1 MKYGKIRIEDGYLI
15 FTKHMMMNNLP
26 CKDILWAYMRREG
39 MDGVEERQL
48 ISNYLVII
56 TRRRKRYK
64 FDMTEREVQ
73 ECIRLLK
80 VLNPEMAVG
89 FPKGGRLPLQNLW
102 NTRDLGA
109 IITEDE
115 RREVQECIRLLK
127 VLNPEMAVG
136 FPKGGRL
143 PLQNLWNTRDLGAII
158 TEDERHILPRRLL
171 RSGDLYHLSLADQK
185 ALCEEYRLTTV
196 IDLRTEAEA
205 KERPDTI
212 LPGVEYYR
220 IPVLDEPHPG
230 ITHVRDMDRE
240 FLKNQKDPGKFME
253 KIYEEILNDQY
264 SVKQY
269 ARFID
274 VLLHHENGAVLWHCS
289 TGKDLTGIATAILLC
304 ALGVSGNEIREDY
317 RRTDSCLEK
326 EKIYTMRFLESCLNT
341 GKREAENAEV
351 FFTTEQQWL
360 DRAFAVLEKN
370 YGSVEQFL
378 KKGLYLTPKAQDELR
393 SKYLI

>member
-1 MKYGKIRIEDGYLI
+1 
-15 FTKHMMMNNLP
+15 
-26 CKDILWAYMRREG
+26 

-48 ISNYLVII
+48 ISNYLVIV

-109 IITEDE
+109 IITEE
-115 RREVQECIRLLK
+115 
-127 VLNPEMAVG
+127 
-136 FPKGGRL
+136 
-143 PLQNLWNTRDLGAII
+143 
-158 TEDERHILPRRLL
+158 ERHILPRRLL

-185 ALCEEYRLTTV
+185 ALCEEYRLTKV

-220 IPVLDEPHPG
+220 IPVLDEPRPG
-230 ITHVRDMDRE
+230 ITHIRDMDRE
-240 FLKNQKDPGKFME
+240 FLKNQKDPGKFMG
-253 KIYEEILNDQY
+253 KVYEEILSDQY
-264 SVKQY
+264 SVKQF
-269 ARFID
+269 ARFVD

-289 TGKDLTGIATAILLC
+289 TGEDLTGIATAILLC
-304 ALGVSGNEIREDY
+304 ALGVSRNEIREDY
-317 RRTDSCLEK
+317 RKTDTCLDK
-326 EKIYTMRFLESCLNT
+326 EWIYTKRLLESYPSV
-341 GKREAENAEV
+341 GEQEMENARV
-351 FFTTEQQWL
+351 FFTTEEQWL
-360 DRAFAVLEKN
+360 AGAVSVLEKT
-370 YGSVEQFL
+370 YDSVEQFL
-378 KKGLYLTPKAQDELR
+378 KKGLYLTPKAQEELKT
-393 SKYLI
+393 KYLI

>member
-73 ECIRLLK
+73 ECI
-80 VLNPEMAVG
+80 
-89 FPKGGRLPLQNLW
+89 Q
-102 NTRDLGA
+102 
-109 IITEDE
+109 
-115 RREVQECIRLLK
+115 LLK

-230 ITHVRDMDRE
+230 ITHIRDMDRK
-240 FLKNQKDPGKFME
+240 FLKNQKNPGKFME

-274 VLLHHENGAVLWHCS
+274 VLLHHENGAILWHCS

-326 EKIYTMRFLESCLNT
+326 EKIYTMRFLESCPDT
-341 GKREAENAEV
+341 GNREAENAEV
-351 FFTTEQQWL
+351 FFATEQQWL
-360 DRAFAVLEKN
+360 DRAFAALEKN

-378 KKGLYLTPKAQDELR
+378 KKGLCLTPKAQEELR
-393 SKYLI
+393 TKYLI

>member
-73 ECIRLLK
+73 ECI
-80 VLNPEMAVG
+80 
-89 FPKGGRLPLQNLW
+89 Q
-102 NTRDLGA
+102 
-109 IITEDE
+109 
-115 RREVQECIRLLK
+115 LLK

-230 ITHVRDMDRE
+230 ITHIRDMDRK
-240 FLKNQKDPGKFME
+240 FLKNQKNPGKFME

-274 VLLHHENGAVLWHCS
+274 VLLHHENGAILWHCS

-304 ALGVSGNEIREDY
+304 ALGVSRNEIREDY
-317 RRTDSCLEK
+317 RRTESCLEK
-326 EKIYTMRFLESCLNT
+326 EKIYTMRFLESCPDT
-341 GKREAENAEV
+341 GNREAENAEV
-351 FFTTEQQWL
+351 FFATEQQWL
-360 DRAFAVLEKN
+360 DRAFAALEKN

-378 KKGLYLTPKAQDELR
+378 KKAY
-393 SKYLI
+393 I

>member
-1 MKYGKIRIEDGYLI
+1 
-15 FTKHMMMNNLP
+15 
-26 CKDILWAYMRREG
+26 

-48 ISNYLVII
+48 ISNYLVIV

-109 IITEDE
+109 IITEE
-115 RREVQECIRLLK
+115 
-127 VLNPEMAVG
+127 
-136 FPKGGRL
+136 
-143 PLQNLWNTRDLGAII
+143 
-158 TEDERHILPRRLL
+158 ERHILPRRLL

-185 ALCEEYRLTTV
+185 ALCEEYRLTKV

-220 IPVLDEPHPG
+220 IPVLDEPRPG
-230 ITHVRDMDRE
+230 ITHIRDMDRE
-240 FLKNQKDPGKFME
+240 FLKNQKDPGKFMG
-253 KIYEEILNDQY
+253 KVYEEILSDQY
-264 SVKQY
+264 SVKQF
-269 ARFID
+269 ARFVD

-304 ALGVSGNEIREDY
+304 ALGVSRNEIREDY
-317 RRTDSCLEK
+317 RKTDICLDK
-326 EKIYTMRFLESCLNT
+326 EWIYTKRLLESYPNV
-341 GKREAENAEV
+341 GEQEMENARV
-351 FFTTEQQWL
+351 FFTTEEQWL
-360 DRAFAVLEKN
+360 AGAVSVLEKT
-370 YGSVEQFL
+370 YDSVEQFL
-378 KKGLYLTPKAQDELR
+378 KKGLYLTPKAQEELKT
-393 SKYLI
+393 KYLI

>member
-64 FDMTEREVQ
+64 FDMTE
-73 ECIRLLK
+73 
-80 VLNPEMAVG
+80 
-89 FPKGGRLPLQNLW
+89 
-102 NTRDLGA
+102 
-109 IITEDE
+109 
-115 RREVQECIRLLK
+115 REVQECIRLLK

-274 VLLHHENGAVLWHCS
+274 VLLHHENGAILWHCS

-317 RRTDSCLEK
+317 RRTESCLEK
-326 EKIYTMRFLESCLNT
+326 EKIYTMRFLESCPDT
-341 GKREAENAEV
+341 GNREAENAEV
-351 FFTTEQQWL
+351 FFATEQHGLTGRLLLW
-360 DRAFAVLEKN
+360 RKIMVLW
-370 YGSVEQFL
+370 SSF
-378 KKGLYLTPKAQDELR
+378 
-393 SKYLI
+393 

>member
-26 CKDILWAYMRREG
+26 CRDILWAYMRREG

-48 ISNYLVII
+48 ISNYLVIV

-64 FDMTEREVQ
+64 FDMTE
-73 ECIRLLK
+73 
-80 VLNPEMAVG
+80 
-89 FPKGGRLPLQNLW
+89 
-102 NTRDLGA
+102 
-109 IITEDE
+109 
-115 RREVQECIRLLK
+115 REVQECIRLLK

-185 ALCEEYRLTTV
+185 ALCEEYRLTKV

-205 KERPDTI
+205 KERPDTV

-220 IPVLDEPHPG
+220 IPILDEPRPG
-230 ITHVRDMDRE
+230 ITHIRDMDRE
-240 FLKNQKDPGKFME
+240 FLKNQKEPEKFME
-253 KIYEEILNDQY
+253 NVYEEILNDQY

-289 TGKDLTGIATAILLC
+289 TGKDLTGIAAAILLC

-317 RRTDSCLEK
+317 RRTDTCLDKEWIYTKRLLESYPNVGEQEMENARVFFKTEEQWLAGAVSSLEK
-326 EKIYTMRFLESCLNT
+326 TY
-341 GKREAENAEV
+341 
-351 FFTTEQQWL
+351 
-360 DRAFAVLEKN
+360 D
-370 YGSVEQFL
+370 SVEQFL
-378 KKGLYLTPKAQDELR
+378 KKGLYLTSKAREELKM
-393 SKYLI
+393 KYLI

>member
-115 RREVQECIRLLK
+115 R
-127 VLNPEMAVG
+127 
-136 FPKGGRL
+136 
-143 PLQNLWNTRDLGAII
+143 
-158 TEDERHILPRRLL
+158 HILPRRLL

-230 ITHVRDMDRE
+230 VTHVRDMDRE
-240 FLKNQKDPGKFME
+240 FLKNQKDLGKFME

-317 RRTDSCLEK
+317 GRTDSCLEK

-360 DRAFAVLEKN
+360 DRAFAALEKN

-378 KKGLYLTPKAQDELR
+378 KKGLYLTPKAQEELR
-393 SKYLI
+393 TKYLI

>member
-26 CKDILWAYMRREG
+26 CRDILWAYMRRER

-48 ISNYLVII
+48 ISNYLVIV

-109 IITEDE
+109 IITEE
-115 RREVQECIRLLK
+115 
-127 VLNPEMAVG
+127 
-136 FPKGGRL
+136 
-143 PLQNLWNTRDLGAII
+143 
-158 TEDERHILPRRLL
+158 ERHILPRRLL

-185 ALCEEYRLTTV
+185 ALCEEYRLTKV

-220 IPVLDEPHPG
+220 IPVLDEPRPG
-230 ITHVRDMDRE
+230 ITHIRDMDRE
-240 FLKNQKDPGKFME
+240 FLKNQKDPGKFMG
-253 KIYEEILNDQY
+253 KVYEEILSDQY
-264 SVKQY
+264 SVKQF
-269 ARFID
+269 ARFVD

-304 ALGVSGNEIREDY
+304 ALGVSRNEIREDY
-317 RRTDSCLEK
+317 RKTDICLDK
-326 EKIYTMRFLESCLNT
+326 EWIYTKRLLESYPNV
-341 GKREAENAEV
+341 GEQEMENARV
-351 FFTTEQQWL
+351 FFTTEEQWL
-360 DRAFAVLEKN
+360 AGAVSVLEKT
-370 YGSVEQFL
+370 YDSVEQFL
-378 KKGLYLTPKAQDELR
+378 KKGLYLTPKAQEELKT
-393 SKYLI
+393 KYLI

>member
-48 ISNYLVII
+48 ISNYLVIV
-56 TRRRKRYK
+56 TKRRKRYK
-64 FDMTEREVQ
+64 FDMTERE
-73 ECIRLLK
+73 I
-80 VLNPEMAVG
+80 
-89 FPKGGRLPLQNLW
+89 
-102 NTRDLGA
+102 
-109 IITEDE
+109 
-115 RREVQECIRLLK
+115 QECIRLLK

-171 RSGDLYHLSLADQK
+171 RSGDLYHLSLADQR
-185 ALCEEYRLTTV
+185 ALCEEYRLTKV
-196 IDLRTEAEA
+196 IDLRTEAEVQ
-205 KERPDTI
+205 ERPDTI

-220 IPVLDEPHPG
+220 IPVLDEARPG
-230 ITHVRDMDRE
+230 ITHIREMDRE
-240 FLKNQKDPGKFME
+240 FLKTQKDPGKIM
-253 KIYEEILNDQY
+253 KRAYEDILNDEY

-269 ARFID
+269 ARFVD

-304 ALGVSGNEIREDY
+304 ALGVSRNEIREDY
-317 RRTDSCLEK
+317 RRTDGYLEK
-326 EKIYTMRFLESCLNT
+326 DMVYTKRLLESYPDM
-341 GKREAENAEV
+341 GEQEMENAKI
-351 FFTTEQQWL
+351 FFTTEQQWI
-360 DRAFAVLEKN
+360 AGAASVLEKN

-378 KKGLYLTPKAQDELR
+378 KKGLYLTPKAQEELR
-393 SKYLI
+393 EKYLI

>member
-26 CKDILWAYMRREG
+26 CRDILWAYMRREG

-48 ISNYLVII
+48 ISNYLVIV

-109 IITEDE
+109 IITEE
-115 RREVQECIRLLK
+115 
-127 VLNPEMAVG
+127 
-136 FPKGGRL
+136 
-143 PLQNLWNTRDLGAII
+143 
-158 TEDERHILPRRLL
+158 ERHILPRRLL

-185 ALCEEYRLTTV
+185 ALCEEYRLTKV

-220 IPVLDEPHPG
+220 IPVLDEPRPG
-230 ITHVRDMDRE
+230 ITHIRDMDRE
-240 FLKNQKDPGKFME
+240 FLKNQKDPGKFMG
-253 KIYEEILNDQY
+253 KVYEEILSDQY
-264 SVKQY
+264 SVKQF
-269 ARFID
+269 ARFVD

-304 ALGVSGNEIREDY
+304 ALGVSRNEIREDY
-317 RRTDSCLEK
+317 RKTDTCLDK
-326 EKIYTMRFLESCLNT
+326 EWIYTKRLLESYPNV
-341 GKREAENAEV
+341 GEQEMENARV
-351 FFTTEQQWL
+351 FFTTEEQWL
-360 DRAFAVLEKN
+360 SRAASVLEKT
-370 YGSVEQFL
+370 YGSVEQFV
-378 KKGLYLTPKAQDELR
+378 KKGLYLTPKAQEELKT
-393 SKYLI
+393 KYLI